1 MENVQYMLA
10 TYTKYLNTPREILS
24 ANIKKI
30 YKQHGIKFHNQRT
43 AEILNKE
50 YLTVASYFKTDGNKV
65 LFEDLLTIAITL
77 DEPIE
82 NFMIA

>member
-1 MENVQYMLA
+1 METIQYMLE
-10 TYTKYLNTPREILS
+10 TYIKYLNTSRETLS

-65 LFEDLLTIAITL
+65 LFEDLLKIAIAVN
-77 DEPIE
+77 EPVE
-82 NFMIA
+82 NFMTT